1 VKSFE
6 TGYLERVPVS
16 QNLLKTVRLLGEY
29 KGRQDL
35 FKEQAPQVLETLR
48 QVAII
53 QSTESSNRIEGVT
66 ASPERIRELV
76 ARRTRPRDRS
86 EQEIA
91 GYRDAL
97 NSIHAN
103 HVRMAFNPS
112 SVLALH
118 GQVFRLVP
126 GQGGHWKRK
135 NNKIVAVMPEG
146 IRVVQFVPVGV
157 RQTPAAMAT
166 LHERFDSRWDNGDIE
181 PLFLVA
187 AYVLDFLCIHPFSDG
202 NGRLARL
209 LTLQLLYR
217 AGYEVG
223 RYVSLERVVE
233 DTKPGYYDTLYRS
246 SQRWHQARHDLTPW
260 LEYFL
265 GVMLVGAYQE
275 FERRVGLVTTGRGSK
290 TALVLDMLGH
300 MTGDFSARDVL
311 ERCPNV
317 GIDLIRRILRN
328 ERKAGRLGCLGR
340 GPDAKWKR
348 V

>member
-1 VKSFE
+1 VRSFE
-6 TGYLERVPVS
+6 TGYLDRVPVS

-35 FKEQAPQVLETLR
+35 FKAQAPQVLETLR

-103 HVRMAFNPS
+103 HARMAFNAS

-135 NNKIVAVMPEG
+135 NNKIVALMPEG
-146 IRVVQFVPVGV
+146 IRVVQFVPVEV

-166 LHERFDSRWDNGDIE
+166 LHERFDFRWDSGDIE
-181 PLFLVA
+181 PLFLIA

-209 LTLQLLYR
+209 LTLLLLYR

-246 SQRWHQARHDLTPW
+246 SQRWHQGKHDLTPW

-275 FERRVGLVTTGRGSK
+275 FERRVGLVTTGR
-290 TALVLDMLGH
+290 A
-300 MTGDFSARDVL
+300 ARL
-311 ERCPNV
+311 PS
-317 GIDLIRRILRN
+317 
-328 ERKAGRLGCLGR
+328 
-340 GPDAKWKR
+340 
-348 V
+348 